1 MARPSVERSVGS
13 QPEGSNF
20 RQPSASGG
28 LDREHAGE
36 ATRDELAR
44 DLVIHLVGRT
54 RDRTHDLGLGAPQQ
68 QGRKAV
74 AVPADKQRI
83 ALVRVTYPVCF
94 AHGAGRRDHGPHSF
108 A

>member
-44 DLVIHLVGRT
+44 DLVIHLDEPKLIAGT
-54 RDRTHDLGLGAPQQ
+54 ERDDL
-68 QGRKAV
+68 
-74 AVPADKQRI
+74 ADC
-83 ALVRVTYPVCF
+83 PV
-94 AHGAGRRDHGPHSF
+94 RDHRDEHCGVVRF
-108 A
+108 AVGHDE